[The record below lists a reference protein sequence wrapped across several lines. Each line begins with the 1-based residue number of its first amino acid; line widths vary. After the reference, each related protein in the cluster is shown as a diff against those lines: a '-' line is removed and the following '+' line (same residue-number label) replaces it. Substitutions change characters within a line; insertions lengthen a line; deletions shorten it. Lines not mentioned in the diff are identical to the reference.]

1 MSNRTVTLRDQTF
14 TLLGTPVA
22 VGDTAKDVTLTD
34 GMTTTFRLLGD
45 TAGKTRL
52 ISVIPS
58 IDTGICDLQTRRMN
72 EEAAKLGEN
81 VVVLTVSADL
91 PMAQK
96 RWCGA
101 SGVDRVKMLSD
112 HADMAFGDAYGTW
125 VQELR
130 LDQRAM
136 LIVDSNDVVRYVEYV
151 PAIPQHPDYDAA
163 LDALKAVR

>member
-22 VGDTAKDVTLTD
+22 VGDKAKEVTLTD

-101 SGVDRVKMLSD
+101 AGVDWVKMLSD

-163 LDALKAVR
+163 LDALKAVS

>member
-101 SGVDRVKMLSD
+101 AGVDRVKMLSD

-163 LDALKAVR
+163 LDALKAVS